1 MTSRGGAFARNA
13 FTAASTASDREAP
26 TAVSTSVRRDVRPGT
41 AIGRAQSRRAYK
53 KPSSAS
59 PVGRT
64 RPQDS
69 SGRAQRSNP
78 TGPLG
83 PSKTMATRF
92 AFWRKIEEDALA
104 EKHAQ
109 PGLLSDFIL
118 GSQDGLVNVLGVILG
133 VAVASRNLSNPLAIV
148 LAGGLAA
155 TFAESISMGA
165 VAYTSTL
172 ARRDHYLAERGR
184 ELEEM
189 RTMPDLERQEVR
201 EILERWDFH
210 GAEQEELLE
219 KIVSKPKAWLEIMM
233 AHELN
238 LAPVDAAQAR
248 KSAVLVGIAAIVG
261 SLIPLVPFMV
271 IGSSILVGAIVSLA
285 VSTLALFA
293 IGWWKA
299 RTTIGR
305 PTRSGVQMAI
315 IGIASAVAGFGIAYL
330 VSGGSAVTP

>member
-1 MTSRGGAFARNA
+1 MKTLRG
-13 FTAASTASDREAP
+13 SPSDGEKFRGEGRRRRKRQMRCAHC
-26 TAVSTSVRRDVRPGT
+26 VRAGIP
-41 AIGRAQSRRAYK
+41 
-53 KPSSAS
+53 
-59 PVGRT
+59 
-64 RPQDS
+64 
-69 SGRAQRSNP
+69 
-78 TGPLG
+78 
-83 PSKTMATRF
+83 MATRF
-92 AFWRKIEEDALA
+92 AFWRKIDEAALA

-133 VAVASRNLSNPLAIV
+133 VAVASRNLAEPLTIV

-172 ARRDHYLAERGR
+172 ARRDHYLAERQR

-189 RTMPDLERQEVR
+189 QTVPDLERQEVR

-210 GAEQEELLE
+210 GVELEELLE

-238 LAPVDAAQAR
+238 LAPVESAQAR

-261 SLIPLVPFMV
+261 SLIPLAPFIV
-271 IGSSILVGAIVSLA
+271 IGPNITLGVIVSLA

-315 IGIASAVAGFGIAYL
+315 IGIASALAGFGIAYL
-330 VSGGSAVTP
+330 VSGGNVLSP